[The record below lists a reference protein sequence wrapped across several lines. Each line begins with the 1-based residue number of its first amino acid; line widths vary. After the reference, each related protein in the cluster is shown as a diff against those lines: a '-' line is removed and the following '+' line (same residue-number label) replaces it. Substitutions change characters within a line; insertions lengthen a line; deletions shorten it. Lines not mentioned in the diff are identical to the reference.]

1 MPCLLLHGHQISCA
15 LRRHHLGEGAIIMA
29 DDMHKILII
38 GGGAAG
44 LELATHLG
52 RQLGRPGLA
61 EVTLL
66 DATSTHIWKPLLH
79 EVASGTLAEAEEI
92 EYLAQAYRNHFRFLL
107 GRMEGL
113 NRAAREIVV
122 SPITNKQGVELIPR
136 RTFKYD
142 TLVMAV
148 GSVSNTFG
156 IQGVDRHCMFIDTT
170 TQAYRF
176 QKQLV
181 ETYYIQSY
189 AKQSHQRDKPLSIVI
204 VGAGATGVELSAELH
219 EVTRLLATYGLEGSI
234 KVNITI
240 IEAASQLLPALPA
253 RLSQATQEQL
263 VKLGINL
270 KLGRRVTE
278 VTETA
283 VHTHDGEIF
292 DADLKVW
299 AAGIKAPDWMKDLD
313 GLESNHI
320 NQLLVDQTLKTSDD
334 NIFAIGDCAACV
346 WPGHAGNVPPRA
358 QAAHQQAST
367 LAKTLVNRLKNK
379 PAVKFVYHDYGSLVS
394 LGKFSTVGSLMGS
407 LMGTVSVGGFIA
419 YLVYLSLYKMHQV
432 AIHGYFRTAMLTLS
446 NLFRRSTHA
455 KIKMH

>member
-1 MPCLLLHGHQISCA
+1 
-15 LRRHHLGEGAIIMA
+15 MA
-29 DDMHKILII
+29 DEIHKILII

-52 RQLGRPGLA
+52 HALGKKDLA

-92 EYLAQAYRNHFRFLL
+92 EYLSQAHRNHFRFRL

-113 NRAAREIVV
+113 NRETQEVIV
-122 SPITNKQGVELIPR
+122 SPTFNDKGVELIPR
-136 RTFKYD
+136 RVLKYD
-142 TLVMAV
+142 TLVLSV

-156 IQGVDRHCMFIDTT
+156 IKGVDQHCMFIDTT

-181 ETYYIQSY
+181 ETYYIKSY
-189 AKQSHQRDKPLSIVI
+189 AGQNSLKDKPLSIVI
-204 VGAGATGVELSAELH
+204 IGAGATGVELSAELH
-219 EVTRLLATYGLEGSI
+219 EVTKLLATYGLEDSD
-234 KVNITI
+234 KVKITI
-240 IEAASQLLPALPA
+240 IEAATQLLPALPP
-253 RLSQATQEQL
+253 RLSIATQQQL
-263 VKLGINL
+263 VKLDIQL

-283 VHTHDGEIF
+283 VHTHDGEVF
-292 DADLKVW
+292 EADLKVW
-299 AAGIKAPDWMKDLD
+299 AAGIKAPDWMKNLD
-313 GLESNHI
+313 GLETNHI
-320 NQLLVDQTLKTSDD
+320 NQLVVDQTLKTSDD

-346 WPGHAGNVPPRA
+346 WEGHGGNVPPRA
-358 QAAHQQAST
+358 QAAHQQASAV
-367 LAKTLVNRLKNK
+367 AKTIVNRLKNK

-394 LGKFSTVGSLMGS
+394 LGKFTTVGSLMGS

-419 YLVYLSLYKMHQV
+419 YIVYLSLYKMHQV
-432 AIHGYFRTAMLTLS
+432 AIHGYFRTAMLSLS

>member
-1 MPCLLLHGHQISCA
+1 
-15 LRRHHLGEGAIIMA
+15 MA
-29 DDMHKILII
+29 DELHKILIV

-44 LELATHLG
+44 LELATELG
-52 RQLGRPGLA
+52 KKLGKSGRA
-61 EVTLL
+61 EITLL

-92 EYLAQAYRNHFRFLL
+92 EYMAQAHRNHFRFLF

-113 NRAAREIVV
+113 DRAAKEIIVA
-122 SPITNKQGVELIPR
+122 PINNKQGAELIPAR
-136 RTFKYD
+136 RFKYD

-156 IQGVDRHCMFIDTT
+156 IKGVDQHCMFIDTT

-176 QKQLV
+176 QRQLV

-189 AKQSHQRDKPLSIVI
+189 ANQSRQRDKPLSIVI

-219 EVTRLLATYGLEGSI
+219 EVTKLLATYGLEGSI
-234 KVNITI
+234 EVNITI
-240 IEAASQLLPALPA
+240 IEAATQLLPALPP
-253 RLSQATQEQL
+253 RLSQATQDQL
-263 VKLGINL
+263 LKLGIQL
-270 KLGRRVTE
+270 KLGRKVTE
-278 VTETA
+278 VTETE
-283 VHTHDGEIF
+283 VHTYDGEVF

-299 AAGIKAPDWMKDLD
+299 AAGIKAPDWMKNLD
-313 GLESNHI
+313 GMESNHI
-320 NQLLVDQTLKTSDD
+320 NQLVVDQTLQTSDP
-334 NIFAIGDCAACV
+334 NVFAIGDCAACA
-346 WPGHAGNVPPRA
+346 WADHAGNVPPRA
-358 QAAHQQAST
+358 QAAHQMASAV
-367 LAKTLVNRLKNK
+367 AKTIVNRLNGKA
-379 PAVKFVYHDYGSLVS
+379 PVKFVYHDYGSLVS

-419 YLVYLSLYKMHQV
+419 YMVYLSLYKMHQV

>member
-1 MPCLLLHGHQISCA
+1 MTG
-15 LRRHHLGEGAIIMA
+15 
-29 DDMHKILII
+29 DKHKILIV

-52 RQLGRPGLA
+52 QRLGKSGQA

-66 DATSTHIWKPLLH
+66 NATSTHIWKPLLH
-79 EVASGTLAEAEEI
+79 EVASGTLAESEEI
-92 EYLAQAYRNHFRFLL
+92 EYLAQAHRNHFRFLL

-113 NRAAREIVV
+113 NRETKEVIV
-122 SPITNKQGVELIPR
+122 SPIVNKQGIELVPH

-148 GSVSNTFG
+148 GSISNTFG
-156 IQGVDRHCMFIDTT
+156 IKGVDEHCMFIDTIK
-170 TQAYRF
+170 QAYRF
-176 QKQLV
+176 QKQMV
-181 ETYYIQSY
+181 ESYYLKSY
-189 AKQSHQRDKPLSIVI
+189 ANQSQPGEKPLSIVI

-219 EVTRLLATYGLEGSI
+219 EVTKLLATYGLEGSI

-240 IEAASQLLPALPA
+240 IEAATQLLPALPP
-253 RLSQATQEQL
+253 RLSQATQAQL
-263 VKLGINL
+263 IKLGIDL

-283 VHTHDGEIF
+283 VYTYDGEVF

-299 AAGIKAPDWMKDLD
+299 AAGIKAPDWMKNLD
-313 GLESNHI
+313 GLETNHI
-320 NQLLVDQTLKTSDD
+320 NQLVVDQTLKTSDD
-334 NIFAIGDCAACV
+334 HIFAIGDCAACAWV
-346 WPGHAGNVPPRA
+346 GHGGNVPPRA

-367 LAKTLVNRLKNK
+367 VAKTIINRLNNK
-379 PAVKFVYHDYGSLVS
+379 PAVPFVYHDYGSLVS

-419 YLVYLSLYKMHQV
+419 YIVYLSLYKMHQV

>member
-1 MPCLLLHGHQISCA
+1 MTNDP
-15 LRRHHLGEGAIIMA
+15 
-29 DDMHKILII
+29 HKIVIV

-52 RQLGRPGLA
+52 HKLGKYGLA
-61 EVTLL
+61 EITLL

-92 EYLAQAYRNHFRFLL
+92 EYLSQAHRNHFRFLF
-107 GRMEGL
+107 GKMEGL
-113 NRAAREIVV
+113 NREAKEIMV
-122 SPITNKQGVELIPR
+122 SPITNKQGVELIPGR
-136 RTFKYD
+136 RFKYD
-142 TLVMAV
+142 TLVMSV

-156 IQGVDRHCMFIDTT
+156 IKGVDQHCRFIDTT
-170 TQAYRF
+170 KEAFRF

-181 ETYYIQSY
+181 ETYYLQSY
-189 AKQSHQRDKPLSIVI
+189 ASQNSQRDKPLSIVI
-204 VGAGATGVELSAELH
+204 IGAGATGVELSAELH
-219 EVTRLLATYGLEGSI
+219 EVTKLLATYGLEGSI
-234 KVNITI
+234 EVNITI
-240 IEAASQLLPALPA
+240 IEASPKLLPALPD
-253 RLSQATQEQL
+253 RLSQATLEQL
-263 VKLGINL
+263 IKLGVNL

-283 VHTHDGEIF
+283 VYTHDGEVF
-292 DADLKVW
+292 EADLKVW
-299 AAGIKAPDWMKDLD
+299 AAGIKAPDWMSQLD
-313 GLESNHI
+313 GLETNHI
-320 NQLLVDQTLKTSDD
+320 NQLVVDPTLKTSDD
-334 NIFAIGDCAACV
+334 DIFAMGDCAACV
-346 WPGHAGNVPPRA
+346 WVGGVGNVPPRA

-367 LAKTLVNRLKNK
+367 LAKTLVNRLKGK
-379 PAVKFVYHDYGSLVS
+379 PAVEFVYRDYGSLVS

-455 KIKMH
+455 KMKMH

>member
-1 MPCLLLHGHQISCA
+1 
-15 LRRHHLGEGAIIMA
+15 MA
-29 DDMHKILII
+29 DDKHKVLIV

-52 RQLGRPGLA
+52 HALGKPGLA

-92 EYLAQAYRNHFRFLL
+92 EYLSQAHRNHFRFLL

-113 NRAAREIVV
+113 NREAKEIVV
-122 SPITNKQGVELIPR
+122 SPITNKQGVELIPQ

-156 IQGVDRHCMFIDTT
+156 IKGVDQHCMFIDTT

-189 AKQSHQRDKPLSIVI
+189 ANQSKQRDQPLSIVI

-219 EVTRLLATYGLEGSI
+219 EVTKLLATYGLEGSI
-234 KVNITI
+234 NVNITI
-240 IEAASQLLPALPA
+240 IEAATQLLPALPPS
-253 RLSQATQEQL
+253 LSAATQEQL
-263 VKLGINL
+263 LKLGINL

-278 VTETA
+278 VTETT
-283 VHTHDGEIF
+283 VHTHDGEAIE
-292 DADLKVW
+292 ADLKVW
-299 AAGIKAPDWMKDLD
+299 AAGIKAPDWMKNLD
-313 GLESNHI
+313 GLETNHI
-320 NQLLVDQTLKTSDD
+320 NQLVVDQTLKTSDD
-334 NIFAIGDCAACV
+334 NIFAIGDCTACAWV
-346 WPGHAGNVPPRA
+346 GHTGNIPPRA

-367 LAKTLVNRLKNK
+367 VAKTIANRLKNK
-379 PAVKFVYHDYGSLVS
+379 PAVPFVYHDYGSLVS

-419 YLVYLSLYKMHQV
+419 YMVYLSLYKMHQV

>member
-1 MPCLLLHGHQISCA
+1 
-15 LRRHHLGEGAIIMA
+15 MA
-29 DDMHKILII
+29 DTIHKILIV

-44 LELATHLG
+44 LELATELG
-52 RQLGRPGLA
+52 QKLGKIGKA

-66 DATSTHIWKPLLH
+66 DAASTHIWKPLLH

-92 EYLAQAYRNHFRFLL
+92 EYLSQAYRNHFRFLF

-113 NRAAREIVV
+113 DRASKEVIVAA
-122 SPITNKQGVELIPR
+122 ITNKQGVELVPQR
-136 RTFKYD
+136 RIKYD

-156 IQGVDRHCMFIDTT
+156 IKGVDQHCRFIDTT
-170 TQAYRF
+170 KEAFRF
-176 QKQLV
+176 QKNLV
-181 ETYYIQSY
+181 ETYYLQSY
-189 AKQSHQRDKPLSIVI
+189 AKQSQQRDKPLAIVI

-219 EVTRLLATYGLEGSI
+219 EVTKLLATYGLESSI
-234 KVNITI
+234 QVNITI
-240 IEAASQLLPALPA
+240 IEAATQLLPALPT
-253 RLSQATQEQL
+253 RLSQATLEQL

-283 VHTHDGEIF
+283 VHTHDGEVF
-292 DADLKVW
+292 EADLKVW
-299 AAGIKAPDWMKDLD
+299 AAGIKAPDWMKQLD
-313 GLESNHI
+313 GLETNHI
-320 NQLLVDQTLKTSDD
+320 NQLIVDQTLQTSDAD
-334 NIFAIGDCAACV
+334 IFAIGDCAACE
-346 WPGHAGNVPPRA
+346 WIGHGGNIPPRA
-358 QAAHQQAST
+358 QSAHQMAST
-367 LAKTLVNRLKNK
+367 VAKTICNRLKGK

-432 AIHGYFRTAMLTLS
+432 AIHGYFRTGMLTLS

-455 KIKMH
+455 KMKMH

>member
-1 MPCLLLHGHQISCA
+1 MS
-15 LRRHHLGEGAIIMA
+15 EK
-29 DDMHKILII
+29 HKILIV

-52 RQLGRPGLA
+52 HSLGKKGLA
-61 EVTLL
+61 EITLL

-79 EVASGTLAEAEEI
+79 EVASGTLAEAEEV
-92 EYLAQAYRNHFRFLL
+92 EYLAQAHRNHFRFRL

-113 NRAAREIVV
+113 DRAAKQVIV
-122 SPITNKQGVELIPR
+122 SPTYNDKGVVLIPR
-136 RTFKYD
+136 RTFDYD

-156 IQGVDRHCMFIDTT
+156 IKGVDEHCMFIDTT

-181 ETYYIQSY
+181 ETYYIKSY
-189 AKQSHQRDKPLSIVI
+189 AGQNSLKDKPLSIVI

-219 EVTRLLATYGLEGSI
+219 QVTKLLATYGLEDSD
-234 KVNITI
+234 KVRITI
-240 IEAASQLLPALPA
+240 IEAATQLLPALPP
-253 RLSQATQEQL
+253 RLSLATQQQL
-263 VKLGINL
+263 VKLDIQL

-283 VHTHDGEIF
+283 VHTHDGEVF
-292 DADLKVW
+292 EADLKVW
-299 AAGIKAPDWMKDLD
+299 AAGIKAPDWMKQLD
-313 GLESNHI
+313 GLETNAI
-320 NQLLVDQTLKTSDD
+320 NQLVVDQTLKTSDD
-334 NIFAIGDCAACV
+334 HIYAIGDCAACA
-346 WPGHAGNVPPRA
+346 WEGHKGNVPPRA
-358 QAAHQQAST
+358 QAAHQQASAVART
-367 LAKTLVNRLKNK
+367 IINRLKNK
-379 PAVKFVYHDYGSLVS
+379 PPVQFVYHDYGSLVS
-394 LGKFSTVGSLMGS
+394 LGKFTTVGSLMGS

-432 AIHGYFRTAMLTLS
+432 AIHGYFRTAMLSLS